1 MTERLYRSQSNERGY
16 LLGEWRLCVNTNSLR
31 QGDTTVELEHRLV
44 LLLVFLI
51 ENQGQVLSKEK
62 ILKTIWQGKVVNE
75 DSLAV
80 AISHLRKALGDN
92 SRAPHYIKTIPG
104 IGYQF
109 IAEAMPVSAK
119 PVSKIAQTIVDET
132 QPALGGTQ
140 AAVNDTQVVVNE
152 PLPSKNALAQEQEGA
167 LKEMVAPPQI
177 VKKSRRRLLLIGIVP
192 LLVMFLVFFYL
203 RLFHNNPV
211 SPLPGNSGSF
221 VNSEVNNRFAQLS
234 PQLAS
239 WNPDELKTAIQLL
252 RELLQKYPDFA
263 PAYAAIAEAKIK
275 LLREQLSIRA
285 NCAEVLGLLNKSVAL
300 DPQQAAT
307 LITRGNVLLW
317 CARDFAAA
325 EQDYLQSMRLNPEN
339 DLAPM
344 QYAQLLLAQGKF
356 TESLQQ
362 VEKSRELNP
371 LNYSVPTVVW
381 IYQMQQRDD
390 LALQELERINS
401 AEPSGRDFHISAQRV
416 YARLGRDE
424 KSLQH
429 WLWLMRDSGY
439 NETDIQTVQTEFAN
453 GGLLAVHHWLLAR
466 KDDADLGQYT
476 PPLSWARYA
485 LAAGELDVALDYLEQ
500 ASTARQSPLL
510 WGNIDPA
517 YDPVRTHPRFQ
528 AVMKQYQKPEF

>member
-1 MTERLYRSQSNERGY
+1 MSERLYRPQSNEREY
-16 LLGEWRLCVNTNSLR
+16 SLGDWHLFVNTNSLQR
-31 QGDTTVELEHRLV
+31 GDATVELEHRLV

-51 ENQGQVLSKEK
+51 ENQGQVLSKEQ

-92 SRAPHYIKTIPG
+92 SRAPRYIKTIPG

-109 IAEAMPVSAK
+109 IAEATPVSKK
-119 PVSKIAQTIVDET
+119 PVSKIAQVTTNEMPV
-132 QPALGGTQ
+132 PA
-140 AAVNDTQVVVNE
+140 NDTQATINE
-152 PLPSKNALAQEQEGA
+152 PSTPESDLPPEQVNAQREQGATIQLAE
-167 LKEMVAPPQI
+167 
-177 VKKSRRRLLLIGIVP
+177 KSRRRLWLIGSVT
-192 LLVMFLVFFYL
+192 LLVIFLLVVSL
-203 RLFHNNPV
+203 RLFYNHPANR
-211 SPLPGNSGSF
+211 LPDDSALSSTN
-221 VNSEVNNRFAQLS
+221 EVNNRFAQLS
-234 PQLAS
+234 PLLAS
-239 WNPDELKTAIQLL
+239 WEPAELKAAIQSL
-252 RELLQKYPDFA
+252 RELLQQYPDFA

-285 NCAEVLGLLNKSVAL
+285 NCAEVLGLLNKSIEL
-300 DPQQAAT
+300 DPRQAGT
-307 LITRGNVLLW
+307 LITRGNVLFW
-317 CARDFAAA
+317 YARDLGAA
-325 EQDYLQSMRLNPEN
+325 ERDYLQSIQLDPEN

-371 LNYSVPTVVW
+371 LNYPVPTVVW

-401 AEPSGRDFHISAQRV
+401 AEPGGRDFHISAQRV

-424 KSLQH
+424 ESLQH

-439 NETDIQTVQTEFAN
+439 SATDIQTVQAEFAN
-453 GGLLAVHHWLLAR
+453 GGLLAVHRWLLAR
-466 KDDADLGQYT
+466 KDEADLGQYI

-485 LAAGELDVALDYLEQ
+485 LAAGEVDIALDYLEQ
-500 ASTARQSPLL
+500 AADARQSPLL

-517 YDPVRTHPRFQ
+517 YDPVRSHPRFQ
-528 AVMKQYQKPEF
+528 AIMKQLQKPEF